1 MRIREIFMVI
11 HVNKQQKNM
20 KASISFPE
28 IENLL
33 TEKTQQTMSF
43 AFVNDKTVKVSYPLN
58 LGFIKKDISAN
69 LIIKELVGS
78 DLLLQL
84 DAGLG
89 SDTMLTTVLSLL
101 KDKIP
106 TGLIE
111 KRPESQILLHLDQI
125 ENVKT
130 VFEKVDVKDLHVL
143 TEGLEVEGSL
153 K

>member
-1 MRIREIFMVI
+1 
-11 HVNKQQKNM
+11 M

-28 IENLL
+28 LQNLIA
-33 TEKTQQTMSF
+33 EKAKQQIAL
-43 AFVNDKTVKVSYPLN
+43 AFVDGKTMRVTYPLN

-101 KDKIP
+101 RDKIP
-106 TGLIE
+106 AGLIE

-125 ENVKT
+125 ENVKS
-130 VFEKVDVKDLHVL
+130 VFEKVDVTDLHVL
-143 TEGLEVEGSL
+143 NEGLEVEGTL

>member
-1 MRIREIFMVI
+1 
-11 HVNKQQKNM
+11 M

-28 IENLL
+28 LQNLIA
-33 TEKTQQTMSF
+33 EKAKQQIGL
-43 AFVNDKTVKVSYPLN
+43 AFVDGKTIRVTYPLN

-69 LIIKELVGS
+69 LLIKELTGS

-101 KDKIP
+101 RDKLP
-106 TGLIE
+106 EGLIE
-111 KRPESQILLHLDQI
+111 KCPESQLLIHLGQI

-130 VFEKVDVKDLHVL
+130 VFEKVDVTDLHVL
-143 TEGLEVEGSL
+143 NEGLEVEGSL